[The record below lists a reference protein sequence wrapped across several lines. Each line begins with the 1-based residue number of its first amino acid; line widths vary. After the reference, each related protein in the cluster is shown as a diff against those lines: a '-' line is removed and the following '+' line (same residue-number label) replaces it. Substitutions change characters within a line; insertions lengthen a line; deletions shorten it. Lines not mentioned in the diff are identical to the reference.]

1 MGRGYHVRCRYKS
14 REAAATSSPSSNS
27 KRKLSPQPYKSDD
40 GDEEASKQELS
51 KETEESNHNQ
61 ASDRRDYGRSLGKL
75 SSSNN
80 GSEDDEENSS
90 NALVDLTDDVPMPG
104 CHMKIFNED
113 EKIAENV
120 KIGDSLTLVIN
131 IDKQDIYGLHV
142 TDCIVRDGLGWGEQ
156 KLVGDDG

>member
-14 REAAATSSPSSNS
+14 REAAATDASALSS

-40 GDEEASKQELS
+40 VNDEQHHQED
-51 KETEESNHNQ
+51 
-61 ASDRRDYGRSLGKL
+61 ASDRRDYGRSLGKF
-75 SSSNN
+75 ND
-80 GSEDDEENSS
+80 EDADHAAVAA
-90 NALVDLTDDVPMPG
+90 NAIASYDVSDDVPMPG

-120 KIGDSLTLVIN
+120 KIGDTLTLVIN

-156 KLVGDDG
+156 KLVGEYG

>member
-14 REAAATSSPSSNS
+14 REAAATADTSASSS

-40 GDEEASKQELS
+40 VNDVQQQQHHQED
-51 KETEESNHNQ
+51 
-61 ASDRRDYGRSLGKL
+61 ASDRRDYGRSLGKF
-75 SSSNN
+75 NN
-80 GSEDDEENSS
+80 EDAVHATADA
-90 NALVDLTDDVPMPG
+90 NAIASYDDHDHDADDDDDVPMPG

-120 KIGDSLTLVIN
+120 KIGDALTLVIN

-156 KLVGDDG
+156 RLVGEYG

>member
-14 REAAATSSPSSNS
+14 REAAAADASSS

-40 GDEEASKQELS
+40 VNGEHQQQED
-51 KETEESNHNQ
+51 
-61 ASDRRDYGRSLGKL
+61 ASDRRDYGRSLGKF
-75 SSSNN
+75 ND
-80 GSEDDEENSS
+80 EDADHAAVAA
-90 NALVDLTDDVPMPG
+90 NAIAAYDISDDVPMPG

-120 KIGDSLTLVIN
+120 KIGDALTLVIN